1 MPNGDSSAVWLKL
14 LDSLEASAKHNK
26 DGAQAV
32 SSSLK
37 VASEA
42 LQSSSEALKSLHAS
56 ASQAADVQE
65 MRFQVKQLETQ
76 VAELS
81 AESKANKVGKDDLVW
96 KVLVGFF
103 ALVATGLG
111 TALVSMV
118 MNKGG

>member
-1 MPNGDSSAVWLKL
+1 MPNGDSSAVWMRL

-26 DGAQAV
+26 EGADAV
-32 SSSLK
+32 AASLK

-42 LQSSSEALKSLHAS
+42 LQSSAEALKALQGAGVQS
-56 ASQAADVQE
+56 ADVQE

-118 MNKGG
+118 MNKG